1 MHNGMLLSF
10 VTVKFWFSMAF
21 HCHTNACIV
30 CNVVSLFHYF
40 LVLLWQSSNPSYSVS
55 DLPSLCSDLPVHAQ
69 FPVNQALSTSITP
82 CLFHSRLKTHL
93 FHKFFPPQTR
103 FLASRLPP
111 RLYDWTVSSCFS
123 FLHYYFC
130 LVPCGRLSWL
140 CQLLGAHKSY
150 RIVS

>member
-1 MHNGMLLSF
+1 MLALYAMLS
-10 VTVKFWFSMAF
+10 
-21 HCHTNACIV
+21 V
-30 CNVVSLFHYF
+30 CSIIFLCCFGSQAIPAVVC
-40 LVLLWQSSNPSYSVS
+40 VS
-55 DLPSLCSDLPVHAQ
+55 DLPSLCSDLPVNAQ